1 MRPSPGYSSRVKE
14 RTYVGGRGGESEGES
29 HGVNKRVSSCRRR
42 STWLE
47 VGRFSGQSAGKL
59 LVDRGSGDRKRRH
72 LPPAHR
78 FLRRNHRRT
87 CRLPATYGL
96 VHRWFFSLFRHDSL
110 PLVFVMVSS
119 LFFFFRLSLVECF
132 WNNL

>member
-14 RTYVGGRGGESEGES
+14 RTYVGERWGEMLRERERES

-96 VHRWFFSLFRHDSL
+96 VHAGFSVYFALIPP
-110 PLVFVMVSS
+110 PLVFAMVFSFPFFLS
-119 LFFFFRLSLVECF
+119 FFFFF
-132 WNNL
+132 FF